1 MIKFHRLLFITTL
14 MIMNTA
20 SAQTIIPLYPEKTGL
35 RIWGRQKLTDAPHL
49 VHHPLPG
56 DRTGKPCVLICPG
69 GGYTNLA
76 AIHEGKDVAAFFNS
90 MGYEAFVLMYRL
102 NDGEQAGSRFPAQHE
117 DVTTAMRIIKSRAA
131 DLGVDPNK
139 TGILGFSAG
148 GHLASMGATM
158 HKEADPAASDPLA
171 RYSSRP
177 SFAILI
183 YPVISL
189 KDSFAHK
196 YSAEMLTGKEPNPA
210 LRDSLSTYN
219 RVTSQT
225 PPTFIVFSSDDKSV
239 PVQNGIV
246 FYQALLQ
253 NGVKASL
260 HVFDHG
266 GHGYGMGPKDPVLNQ
281 WPGMAVRW
289 LESQGMR

>member
-1 MIKFHRLLFITTL
+1 MKLGHLLFITTIL
-14 MIMNTA
+14 IMNA
-20 SAQTIIPLYPEKTGL
+20 AHSQTVIPLYPEKTGL

-56 DRTGKPCVLICPG
+56 DRTGKPCILICPG

-76 AIHEGKDVAAFFNS
+76 AIHEGKDVASFFNS

-102 NDGEQAGSRFPAQHE
+102 NDAEQAGSRFPAQHE
-117 DVTTAMRIIKSRAA
+117 DVTTAMRIIRSKSQ
-131 DLGVDPNK
+131 DLNVDPNK
-139 TGILGFSAG
+139 IGILGFSAG

-158 HKEADPAASDPLA
+158 HIDGNPASTDPLA

-196 YSAEMLTGKEPNPA
+196 YSAEMLTGKEPNTG

-219 RVTSQT
+219 RVTAQT

-239 PVQNGIV
+239 PVQNGIE
-246 FYQALLQ
+246 FYQALLK
-253 NGVKASL
+253 NGIKASL

-266 GHGYGMGPKDPVLNQ
+266 GHGYGMGLKDPVLNQ
-281 WPGMAVRW
+281 WPGLAVKW

>member
-1 MIKFHRLLFITTL
+1 MKIRTL
-14 MIMNTA
+14 IALMTILSTNMA
-20 SAQTIIPLYPEKTGL
+20 IAQTIIPLYPEKTGL
-35 RIWGRQKLTDAPHL
+35 RIWGRQKLTEAPHL

-56 DRTGKPCVLICPG
+56 DRTGKPCILICPG

-102 NDGEQAGSRFPAQHE
+102 NDAEQAGSRFPAQHE
-117 DVTTAMRIIKSRAA
+117 DVTTAMRIIRSKSSE
-131 DLGVDPNK
+131 LGIDPGK

-158 HKEADPAASDPLA
+158 HLDADPSSSNLLA
-171 RYSSRP
+171 KFSSRP
-177 SFAILI
+177 SFAVLI

-196 YSAEMLTGKEPNPA
+196 YSAEMLTGKEPNPT

-219 RVTSQT
+219 RVTAQT

-246 FYQALLQ
+246 FYQALLKH
-253 NGVKASL
+253 GVKANL

-266 GHGYGMGPKDPVLNQ
+266 GHGFGMGPKDPVLNQ
-281 WPGMAVRW
+281 WPGMAVKW
-289 LESQGMR
+289 LESMGMR

>member
-1 MIKFHRLLFITTL
+1 MEAAT
-14 MIMNTA
+14 
-20 SAQTIIPLYPEKTGL
+20 AQTVIPLYPEKSGL
-35 RIWGRQKLTDAPHL
+35 RIWGRQKLTEAPHL

-56 DRTGKPCVLICPG
+56 DRSGKPCILICPG

-102 NDGEQAGSRFPAQHE
+102 NDAEQAGSRFPAQHE
-117 DVTTAMRIIKSRAA
+117 DVTTAMRIIRSRAT
-131 DLGVDPNK
+131 DLNIDPNK
-139 TGILGFSAG
+139 IGILGFSAG

-158 HKEADPAASDPLA
+158 HLEGDQVAKDTLA
-171 RYSSRP
+171 RFSSRP

-183 YPVISL
+183 YPVISM

-196 YSAEMLTGKEPNPA
+196 GSAEMLTGKEPNPA

-219 RVTSQT
+219 RVTSNT

-246 FYQALLQ
+246 FYQALLKH
-253 NGVKASL
+253 GVKASL

-281 WPGMAVRW
+281 WPAMAVKW
-289 LESQGMR
+289 LESLGMR